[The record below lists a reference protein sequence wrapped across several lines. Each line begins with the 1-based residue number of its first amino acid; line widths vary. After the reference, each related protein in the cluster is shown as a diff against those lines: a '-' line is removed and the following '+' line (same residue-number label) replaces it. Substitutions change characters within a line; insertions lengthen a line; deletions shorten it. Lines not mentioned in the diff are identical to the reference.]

1 MAPSTT
7 RVELH
12 RQQQRRQQPEP
23 ETEQQEEERELQAA
37 LAKRVRHRSIADGKS
52 TYFGKYVSFEASE
65 KLRTYEYH
73 GTDHSLI
80 YKHVLTPMNNALVE
94 LLPMWLA
101 PNLVR
106 GWLAV
111 CVFGGLA
118 QGDGRGDGATP
129 DTRNF
134 KS

>member
-7 RVELH
+7 RTPTTLELH
-12 RQQQRRQQPEP
+12 QQQQRKE
-23 ETEQQEEERELQAA
+23 EQEQEQEVEMAEARELQA

-80 YKHVLTPMNNALVE
+80 YKHVLTPMNNFLVE
-94 LLPMWLA
+94 LLPLWLA
-101 PNLVR
+101 PNLVSTVEGR
-106 GWLAV
+106 RWCCLLAP
-111 CVFGGLA
+111 F
-118 QGDGRGDGATP
+118 P
-129 DTRNF
+129 
-134 KS
+134 